1 MGKKPKKQVQ
11 AGREGAE
18 RKPRGNKSL
27 LVAAMFM
34 CAASLGGGFF
44 LARMAYLQDSAA
56 YAPDYETSQKD
67 GAGKDDEAEEATA
80 MNKVTDPLAKG
91 DHPAQHAMALQDDTS
106 TYSDDYANNGIVDF
120 GEIMTNIQA
129 LDPNGVPTR
138 AFLKVSLVMAYR
150 KDEGSSE
157 LIKTREPFIRDLFN
171 GYLRGLTEADVRGMI
186 GLLTVKSELLKRARA
201 AVGNDMP
208 QEVLIKDL
216 IVQ

>member
-1 MGKKPKKQVQ
+1 
-11 AGREGAE
+11 
-18 RKPRGNKSL
+18 
-27 LVAAMFM
+27 
-34 CAASLGGGFF
+34 
-44 LARMAYLQDSAA
+44 
-56 YAPDYETSQKD
+56 
-67 GAGKDDEAEEATA
+67 